1 VCGCLPSVRV
11 SSLALV
17 SKSAL
22 AKEKE
27 RAVNFGSSR
36 KSAHS
41 ARESTFQRDF
51 DLLRSRKENRSVE
64 NVPPES
70 DIALGFSCCFVRA
83 KFPPAQTDEPYKIEY
98 SVLFFFER
106 AQPRNARD
114 LRVRA
119 LALRRCCAF
128 SAAGAT
134 QLHAPRR
141 SRAMSARTGWKRT
154 ADGRMMRSESAED
167 VMEEDEP
174 SMLLDRV
181 PAHVL
186 REVFGFLGDSDL
198 ARAEAT
204 CATFRQASRSE
215 SLWRDK
221 LADKLGDQAKIV
233 LPEKLPHERYARA
246 RRRLRRHRI
255 SLLLFS
261 PPRSGR
267 VAPRAR

>member
-1 VCGCLPSVRV
+1 MAKTKRAKIFEASISLDVSSANERTRYERSFRRRRRAETATRRETARRALFEATSARSSTVCGCLPSVRV

-41 ARESTFQRDF
+41 ARESADRKRGD

-106 AQPRNARD
+106 
-114 LRVRA
+114 
-119 LALRRCCAF
+119 
-128 SAAGAT
+128 SAAAKR
-134 QLHAPRR
+134 ARSPS
-141 SRAMSARTGWKRT
+141 SRARAPPLLRFFG
-154 ADGRMMRSESAED
+154 GRRGHNFT
-167 VMEEDEP
+167 
-174 SMLLDRV
+174 R
-181 PAHVL
+181 
-186 REVFGFLGDSDL
+186 L
-198 ARAEAT
+198 AGRA
-204 CATFRQASRSE
+204 
-215 SLWRDK
+215 
-221 LADKLGDQAKIV
+221 
-233 LPEKLPHERYARA
+233 P
-246 RRRLRRHRI
+246 
-255 SLLLFS
+255 
-261 PPRSGR
+261 
-267 VAPRAR
+267 